1 MKKIL
6 LPILALALFFMAT
19 LVIATGAGDRPP
31 KGLHYGVNF
40 VTKLSYTESLF
51 NDTFDGDLSGWTY
64 ISGDWAIVPD
74 FPQVENVVSITGGS
88 YVGGVVATAGSEFW
102 TDYSLE
108 FDVKKV
114 IAKRFNVVFRYTDL
128 NNYYLLEPSSD
139 CVHIALFRKVPTGGF
154 IELTAVR
161 PLQDTVEGTWYHYKI
176 VVQGSSIK
184 IYVDGVIMF
193 DVVDVS
199 LPAGKIGIGACAL
212 TAGPVYFDNVRVMG
226 VNPKEILIPLY
237 GTGHVQWTFGSDF
250 RVVDNDANVDDGD
263 KAIVQFPWGM
273 DMYVWWLSA
282 RGKPAP
288 MDLNDIT
295 GDGHTTWIRST
306 RAPTWTQWPGRYS
319 WRGGVN
325 GHTARLVNSGVTNL
339 GLRVYPNQQ

>member
-1 MKKIL
+1 MKKKACLIL
-6 LPILALALFFMAT
+6 VVMLA
-19 LVIATGAGDRPP
+19 IGITGYTAAGPP
-31 KGLHYGVNF
+31 KGLHYDVNF
-40 VTKLSYTESLF
+40 VTNLSYTESLF
-51 NDTFDGDLSGWTY
+51 SDAFDSDLSHWTHL
-64 ISGDWAIVPD
+64 SGTWGIVPESFD
-74 FPQVENVVSITGGS
+74 NNVCSITGGS

-114 IAKRFNVVFRYTDL
+114 SAKRFNVVFRYTDL
-128 NNYYLLEPSSD
+128 NNYYLLEPSAD
-139 CVHIALFRKVPTGGF
+139 CVHIALFRKVPSVGF
-154 IELTAVR
+154 QELTAVR

-176 VVQGSSIK
+176 VVQDTSIK

-212 TAGPVYFDNVRVMG
+212 TAGTVYFDDVRVMG
-226 VNPKEILIPLY
+226 VNPKEILIPLN
-237 GTGHVQWTFGSDF
+237 GTGYVQWTFGSDF
-250 RVVDNDANVDDGD
+250 RVVDNDANVNDGD

-282 RGKPAP
+282 RGKPGI
-288 MDLNDIT
+288 MEVNDIT
-295 GDGHTTWIRST
+295 GDGHTTWVRST
-306 RAPTWTQWPGRYS
+306 RAPTWTQWPGIYS
-319 WRGGVN
+319 WTGGVN

-339 GLRVYPNQQ
+339 GLRVYPNQ